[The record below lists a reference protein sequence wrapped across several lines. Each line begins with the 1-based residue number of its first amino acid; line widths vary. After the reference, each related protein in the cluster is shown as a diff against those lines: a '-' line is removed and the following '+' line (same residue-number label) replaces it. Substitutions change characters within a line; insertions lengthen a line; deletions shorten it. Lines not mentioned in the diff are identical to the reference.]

1 MLTQLE
7 TIGVIVA
14 VVLVVAAA
22 IFLRR
27 FIGGVEDT
35 MADMTERDREAAPSR
50 PIRPPKTRRRR

>member
-7 TIGVIVA
+7 SIGVIVA
-14 VVLVVAAA
+14 VVLVVLAAV
-22 IFLRR
+22 FLRR

-35 MADMTERDREAAPSR
+35 MAEMTERDREVTPPR